1 MHSMPTVPVDLA
13 SCDRERIHVPGSTQ
27 PHGLFLALTE
37 PDLRVVKVSSNVTA
51 HVGVPEDQV
60 LFHGIGDLLDD
71 PSVGLLRAAL
81 ASPDPRAASPVRFTA
96 RASRGGRSFD
106 GILCRSGALVLVELE
121 PALDQ
126 SEVSSGTFYRRVR
139 GAVGSLQRA
148 SRVTDLCQLAA
159 VEVASLTGFD
169 RVMAYRFDR
178 DGHGRVIAEVK
189 RDDLEPFLDLH
200 YPAADIPAQA
210 RHLYTLNWLRLI
222 PDVGYRPSPI
232 SPPDEPEAA
241 LDLTFSVLRSVSP
254 IHVEYLGNM
263 GVRASMSLSLVVN
276 DRLWGLII
284 CHHCDPRFVPYEV
297 RAACEFL
304 AQALSWQIAA
314 RERADSFE
322 LRALGQQQLTKLVD
336 ELASSSELGA
346 ALTRAPATLLGL
358 VDAAGA
364 AVRVEGKWRV
374 AGTTPA
380 GGDLS
385 MLAANLVGRLQD
397 GLFATESLAT
407 VIEAAKP
414 LDAIASGVL
423 ALGLSAGGEDLIM
436 WFRPEVVQTVNWAG
450 DPHKR
455 LSLADGAPRLSPRG
469 SFALWCETV
478 RSRALPWKA
487 SELEAAADLRRVVA
501 GYVLRRNSEL
511 LGRNTLLEAK
521 VAERTAELIA
531 AGEALSRHSDELALS
546 NAELEQFAYV
556 ASHDLQEPLRT
567 VVSYVQLLA
576 RRYQGKL
583 DPDADEFIDFAVD
596 GAKRMQLL
604 IADLLTY
611 SRVGRQERAMGAV
624 DLGVVFR
631 HVVANLLPAID
642 ESGAEI
648 TSDALPE
655 VHGDASELEQLL
667 QNLLSNAIKFRGA
680 AAPHIHVGATRAGGT
695 WTISISDN
703 GIGIDAEY
711 HERIFVVFQRLH
723 TRAQYP
729 GSGVGLAICKKIV
742 ERHGGHIG
750 VESSPGRGA
759 SFSFTMPTVTGAL
772 S

>member
-1 MHSMPTVPVDLA
+1 MSAVPVDLA

-27 PHGLFLALTE
+27 PHGLFLALSE
-37 PDLRVVKVSSNVTA
+37 PDLRVVKVSSNTLE
-51 HVGVPEDQV
+51 HVGVSEEQV
-60 LFHGIGDLLDD
+60 LFRGVDELLDD
-71 PSVGLLRAAL
+71 ASVGLLRAAL
-81 ASPDPRAASPVRFTA
+81 VSPDPRAASPVRVTA
-96 RASRGGRSFD
+96 RASRGGRRFD
-106 GILCRSGALVLVELE
+106 GILCRSGTLVLVELE
-121 PALDQ
+121 PAVEP
-126 SEVSSGTFYRRVR
+126 SEVSPAPFYRRVR

-148 SRVTDLCQLAA
+148 LRVTDLCQLAA
-159 VEVASLTGFD
+159 VEVAGLTGFD

-178 DGHGRVIAEVK
+178 DDHGRVIAEVK
-189 RDDLEPFLDLH
+189 HDDLEPFLDLH

-222 PDVGYRPSPI
+222 PDVGYRPSRI
-232 SPPDEPEAA
+232 SPPDEPGAP

-254 IHVEYLGNM
+254 IHVEYLSNM
-263 GVRASMSLSLVVN
+263 GVRASMSLSLVVDN
-276 DRLWGLII
+276 RLWGLII
-284 CHHCDPRFVPYEV
+284 CHHRAPRFVPYEI

-314 RERADSFE
+314 RERADAFE
-322 LRALGQQQLTKLVD
+322 LRARGQEQLTKLVD
-336 ELASSSELGA
+336 ELASKSDLGA

-364 AVRVEGKWRV
+364 AVRVDGTWRV
-374 AGTTPA
+374 VGSTPSAGELTT
-380 GGDLS
+380 
-385 MLAANLVGRLQD
+385 LAADLASRLED
-397 GLFATESLAT
+397 GLFATESLAS
-407 VIEAAKP
+407 VIPAAKP
-414 LDAIASGVL
+414 LDAIASGAL
-423 ALGLSAGGEDLIM
+423 ALGLSADGEDLII

-450 DPHKR
+450 DPQKR
-455 LSLADGAPRLSPRG
+455 VSLADGAPRLSPRG
-469 SFALWCETV
+469 SFALWRETV
-478 RSRALPWKA
+478 RSRALPWMA
-487 SELEAAADLRRVVA
+487 SQLEAAADLRRVVA
-501 GYVLRRNSEL
+501 GHVLRRNAEL
-511 LGRNTLLEAK
+511 LGRNTALEAK

-531 AGEALSRHSDELALS
+531 AGEALTRHSDELALS

-604 IADLLTY
+604 ISDLLAY
-611 SRVGRQERAMGAV
+611 SRVGRQERAMSTV
-624 DLGVVFR
+624 DLGIVFR
-631 HVVANLLPAID
+631 RALANLTPAIE
-642 ESGAEI
+642 ESRAEI
-648 TSDALPE
+648 TTDALPE
-655 VHGDASELEQLL
+655 VLGDASELEQLL

-680 AAPHIHVGATRAGGT
+680 AAPLIHVGAAKVGSI
-695 WTISISDN
+695 WTISVSDN
-703 GIGIDAEY
+703 GIGIAAEY

-729 GSGVGLAICKKIV
+729 GSGVGLAICRKIV

-750 VESSPGRGA
+750 VDSSPGRGA
-759 SFSFTMPTVTGAL
+759 KVSFTMPAVSGAP